1 VAERRSRG
9 EGGLS
14 WNEARQRWIGR
25 VSVGF
30 TAMGK
35 RRVVTVSGRTKTEAK
50 AKLREVLRDH
60 EDGLPTERRRYT
72 VAEAVEDWLAHGMGL
87 QEPSTVVNRAI
98 LARTHLV
105 PVLGRRRLV
114 ELTVHTST
122 RGSPTGPQCSA
133 PTQSTGYT
141 GSCGRC
147 SAART
152 LMTT

>member
-1 VAERRSRG
+1 VERV
-9 EGGLS
+9 E
-14 WNEARQRWIGR
+14 QRWIGR

-87 QEPSTVVNRAI
+87 EEPSTVVNRAI

-105 PVLGRRRLV
+105 PVLGRRRPV
-114 ELTVHTST
+114 ELTVHDVDAWLAD
-122 RGSPTGPQCSA
+122 RPQCSA
-133 PTQSTGYT
+133 PTQSTSYT

-147 SAART
+147 SAARRS
-152 LMTT
+152 